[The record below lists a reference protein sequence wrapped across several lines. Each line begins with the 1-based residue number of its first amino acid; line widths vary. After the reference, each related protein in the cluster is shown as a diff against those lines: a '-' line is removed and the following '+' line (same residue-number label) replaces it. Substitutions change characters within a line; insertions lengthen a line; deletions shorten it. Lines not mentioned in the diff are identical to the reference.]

1 MWGGRFSE
9 AQDPL
14 MEKFNESLSFDRRM
28 WREDVDGSVGYAAA
42 LARAGV
48 ITGDER
54 DAIVSGLRD
63 VAKEWEADAFEAKAG
78 DEDIH
83 TANERRLTELIGDVA
98 GKLHTGRSR
107 NDQVATDTRMWLR
120 KELIRL
126 RGYLRT
132 LIEVAVDRA
141 EREVDVVMPEV
152 LHLQSAQTVAMVALV
167 ALARRGVAERRSAI
181 GRSHQARERHA
192 ARVRRA
198 RREPV
203 RDRSSTFGQGFGI
216 RRRVPEFHGRV
227 SDRDALAEAGFWAS
241 MTATHLRDGAKI

>member
-1 MWGGRFSE
+1 
-9 AQDPL
+9 

-141 EREVDVVMPEV
+141 EREVDVVMPGFT
-152 LHLQSAQTVAMVALV
+152 HLQSAQTV
-167 ALARRGVAERRSAI
+167 R
-181 GRSHQARERHA
+181 
-192 ARVRRA
+192 
-198 RREPV
+198 
-203 RDRSSTFGQGFGI
+203 
-216 RRRVPEFHGRV
+216 
-227 SDRDALAEAGFWAS
+227 W
-241 MTATHLRDGAKI
+241 